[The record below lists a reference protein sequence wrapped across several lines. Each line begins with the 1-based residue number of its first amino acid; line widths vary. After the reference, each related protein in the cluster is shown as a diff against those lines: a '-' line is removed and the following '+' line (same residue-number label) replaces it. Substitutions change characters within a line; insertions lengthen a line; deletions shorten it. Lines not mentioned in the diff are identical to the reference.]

1 MTDTNLYDI
10 KSEQYYTC
18 EREEM
23 LAFVPL
29 GAKTILDIG
38 CGDGSFAGILKARN
52 QAEVWGVELMQA
64 SGEKAIP
71 KLDKVMIGEIEQ
83 YINELPD
90 NYFNA
95 ITCNDV
101 LEHIFEAEDL
111 LLQLKSKLKSGGV
124 LVSSIPNVRYLNNL
138 IHVLFEK
145 DFRYEDEGIRDKT
158 HMRFYTQKSIIDM
171 FERTGYKV
179 VKSEGINPT
188 KSMRYYIYKILMPF
202 IFTADTKFV
211 QIATVAVK
219 V

>member
-1 MTDTNLYDI
+1 
-10 KSEQYYTC
+10 
-18 EREEM
+18 
-23 LAFVPL
+23 
-29 GAKTILDIG
+29 
-38 CGDGSFAGILKARN
+38 
-52 QAEVWGVELMQA
+52 
-64 SGEKAIP
+64 
-71 KLDKVMIGEIEQ
+71 MIGEIEQ

-158 HMRFYTQKSIIDM
+158 HMRFYTQK
-171 FERTGYKV
+171 V
-179 VKSEGINPT
+179 
-188 KSMRYYIYKILMPF
+188 L
-202 IFTADTKFV
+202 
-211 QIATVAVK
+211 
-219 V
+219 

>member
-10 KSEQYYTC
+10 KSEHYYTC

-23 LAFVPL
+23 LAFVPV

-52 QAEVWGVELMQA
+52 QAEVWGVELMQV

-71 KLDKVMIGEIEQ
+71 KLDKLMVGEVEQ

-90 NYFNA
+90 NYFDA

-101 LEHIFEAEDL
+101 LEHILEAENL

-124 LVSSIPNVRYLNNL
+124 LVSSIPNMRYLNNL

-145 DFRYEDEGIRDKT
+145 DFRYEESGIRDQT
-158 HMRFYTQKSIIDM
+158 HVRFYTQKSIIAM

-179 VKSEGINPT
+179 EKSVGINPT
-188 KSMRYYIYKILMPF
+188 KSMRYYIYRMLLPF
-202 IFTADTKFV
+202 IFGSDTKFV
-211 QIATVAVK
+211 QVATVAVK
-219 V
+219 I